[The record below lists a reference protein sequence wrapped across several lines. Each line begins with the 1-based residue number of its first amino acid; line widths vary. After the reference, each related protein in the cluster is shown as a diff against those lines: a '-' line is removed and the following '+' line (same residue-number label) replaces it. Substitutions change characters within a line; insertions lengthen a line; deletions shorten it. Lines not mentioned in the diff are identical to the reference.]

1 MSIKKK
7 LTLSQ
12 QIFLSMIALISFA
25 LLIVAILNVIQ
36 IQNETIA
43 YNNDRLARKDRAVAK
58 TIEATIIY
66 EDNIKDSF
74 LPIIQN
80 LHYIHK
86 LTINVYDLNGEFIM
100 SSDTLLRN
108 NKVITDDIPDNL
120 LDSLTGSLVKKI
132 EYEKGNFFGTYR
144 MIYNNNKAYNLSS
157 SIPII
162 NDAPFCILDVVYD
175 KSTKEDVLIKTKQ
188 QIKKFIKIY
197 ILLIIV
203 SIAFAYF
210 LLKQITSPL
219 RSISRHL
226 SRAKSEKINVPLR
239 WTVKDEIGQLI
250 EEYNKLM
257 HELEKRTQA
266 LVKSEKEGAWKNMAK
281 QIAHEIKN
289 PLTPMRLSVQHIERS
304 LQIKDG
310 NFDTKLHQFSRSM
323 ISQIDTLA
331 RIANSFADFAN
342 VNKQKLEKVY
352 IEKELLNIINLFNI
366 NSVRYKKNKDIDLS
380 NLQIEIDK
388 SHLTRII
395 NNVVNNSLQA
405 ARKQVAIQVV
415 IQINQVNKLNVEYF
429 IIKISDNGTGI
440 SKSAQDKIFEPN
452 FTTKNSGMGL
462 GLAMIKKI
470 IDDLNGFIE
479 YQTQINIGTQFY
491 IHIPIKLDSKI

>member
-36 IQNETIA
+36 IKNETIA

-58 TIEATIIY
+58 TIEAIIIY

-74 LPIIQN
+74 LPIIHN
-80 LHYIHK
+80 LHHIHK
-86 LTINVYDLNGEFIM
+86 LTINIYDLNGKFII
-100 SSDTLLRN
+100 SSDSLLGN
-108 NKVITDDIPDNL
+108 KKVITKNIPDSIIN
-120 LDSLTGSLVKKI
+120 SLTSSISKKI
-132 EYEKGNFFGTYR
+132 EYEKGEFFGTYR
-144 MIYNNNKAYNLSS
+144 MIYHNNKAYNLSS

-162 NDAPFCILDVVYD
+162 NEYPFCILDVVYD

-188 QIKKFIKIY
+188 QIEKFIKIY

-219 RSISRHL
+219 RSIARHL
-226 SRAKSEKINVPLR
+226 ARAKSEKTNTPLR

-250 EEYNKLM
+250 EEYNNLM
-257 HELEKRTQA
+257 YELEKRTQA

-310 NFDTKLHQFSRSM
+310 NFDTKLNQFSQSM
-323 ISQIDTLA
+323 INQIDTLA
-331 RIANSFADFAN
+331 RIANSFSDFAN
-342 VNKQKLEKVY
+342 VNKQKLEKVN

-366 NSVRYKKNKDIDLS
+366 NSVLYKKNKDLIGLELDV
-380 NLQIEIDK
+380 DK
-388 SHLTRII
+388 SHLTRVI
-395 NNVVNNSLQA
+395 NNLVNNSLQA
-405 ARKQVAIQVV
+405 ARKQAAISVI
-415 IQINQVNKLNVEYF
+415 IQIDLVNKLNLEYCL
-429 IIKISDNGTGI
+429 IKISDNGTGI

-462 GLAMIKKI
+462 GLAMVKKI

-491 IHIPIKLDSKI
+491 IYIPIKGGSKK